1 MRRITIRRVRRPGG
15 PSVCSFEM
23 AEIGRVGG
31 LAGVAL
37 AVAGSLLFVGGAD
50 AAIYRCTDKGRT
62 SFRDRPCAPSERQV
76 RLDQGPLAGCHEI
89 EDVTEWP
96 GGSGTWVVR
105 IAADGDGYQLR
116 EHFSAQDPDSRQAEP
131 ENVPLRRATLEEIDA
146 VAQQFRLKV
155 ASGYVVDGVENPST
169 TGLFNT
175 WNATGELQVVGLFSF
190 ANGQAKRVT
199 CP

>member
-1 MRRITIRRVRRPGG
+1 MGESRGAGRRAGAAAALLATLLLVYADGG
-15 PSVCSFEM
+15 T
-23 AEIGRVGG
+23 
-31 LAGVAL
+31 
-37 AVAGSLLFVGGAD
+37 

-89 EDVTEWP
+89 EDVTEWQ

-105 IAADGDGYQLR
+105 IASTGDTYELR
-116 EHFSAQDPDSRQAEP
+116 EYFSAEDPGSRQSEP
-131 ENVPLRRATLEEIDA
+131 ESVPLRRATLEELDA
-146 VAQQFRLKV
+146 VAQQFRLNV
-155 ASGYVVDGVENPST
+155 TGGYVVDGVENPST

-175 WNATGELQVVGLFSF
+175 WDANGVLQVVGLFSF
-190 ANGQAKRVT
+190 ANGPARRVT